1 MALEEYF
8 NLMISSVWT
17 ALKNEWNVIENKF
30 WILAFFGLI
39 LQVNATD
46 VDKRR
51 IVPYVG
57 WKSREFLGVRG
68 VKWWRLSTGLNLI
81 SNRAS
86 Q

>member
-17 ALKNEWNVIENKF
+17 ALKKYEWNVIENKF

-68 VKWWRLSTGLNLI
+68 VKW
-81 SNRAS
+81 
-86 Q
+86 

>member
-1 MALEEYF
+1 MALGEYF

-17 ALKNEWNVIENKF
+17 ALKNEWHVIENKF

-51 IVPYVG
+51 IVPYEG
-57 WKSREFLGVRG
+57 WKSEQF
-68 VKWWRLSTGLNLI
+68 
-81 SNRAS
+81 
-86 Q
+86 